1 VFDADPRWLNCPGG
15 ELDLGWAEIDADG
28 KWSVAEPVVFHPG
41 MHYPEHFHTRITG
54 ASYDPSATCPEF
66 EQAMKDWLDDDEMIT
81 YVGKLVAASVR
92 GLTTVKTIP
101 LLLGEGNSG
110 KSTFLEVLLAVLG
123 GYATTAQ
130 PSILRKGKGGTLT
143 DDLADLRGFRFA
155 TTTETTGAEEMD
167 EARIKRLSGGDRV
180 RARGMYKSSA
190 EWDVMFLLWLATNF
204 CPRLSSEDR
213 ALWNR
218 FGPVDFPGLWTETG
232 LAPDGTRCNRAD
244 PNLKTVL
251 MAEASG
257 ILNWIIRHLEK
268 LYTEGLRC
276 SPRPRRNT
284 AGRSASP
291 RCTSTTRPG
300 RRTSATRS
308 AGSRSGR
315 R

>member
-1 VFDADPRWLNCPGG
+1 
-15 ELDLGWAEIDADG
+15 
-28 KWSVAEPVVFHPG
+28 
-41 MHYPEHFHTRITG
+41 
-54 ASYDPSATCPEF
+54 
-66 EQAMKDWLDDDEMIT
+66 
-81 YVGKLVAASVR
+81 
-92 GLTTVKTIP
+92 
-101 LLLGEGNSG
+101 
-110 KSTFLEVLLAVLG
+110 VLG

-268 LYTEGLRC
+268 LYTEGLRE
-276 SPRPRRNT
+276 PKAVTAKRDELRGQQDT
-284 AGRSASP
+284 AGQFLADAMAADGADSDSWDPLLTAAPAEYGRTIRLTKVYQHYKAWAKDKCNPVGRQPFRASLKNHGYTITKNGNIEMAHGFGHQKSEAAQCP
-291 RCTSTTRPG
+291 VCKEKLS
-300 RRTSATRS
+300 S
-308 AGSRSGR
+308 
-315 R
+315 